1 MPLRKRIK
9 QSLSEGATKAEGKKG
24 KRQRLAALFTLR
36 KSKREKVEERNSGV
50 EAEAEAEAEAISV
63 RIHSYIFSYKSNIC

>member
-36 KSKREKVEERNSGV
+36 KSRREKVEERNSGV
-50 EAEAEAEAEAISV
+50 EAEAEAEADSV
-63 RIHSYIFSYKSNIC
+63 RIHSYVFSYKSNIC